1 MNYSSIDFKKSTS
14 FSKFFSGATQN
25 ALHAPS
31 WQFLKLLGYAPGD
44 KVYVFTQP
52 SKRVY
57 ELTLNIAG
65 FTAQLTKKMKGED
78 GEEDL
83 AREPVGRIYQ
93 NGQAFLTKL
102 TTGSDPQN
110 IFVIPNRHAGGI
122 GTNFYKGAV
131 ALFYEVDDATLS
143 DQTEGINK
151 FINLGLVP
159 TAVVFSGGKSFH
171 NYFKLSGE
179 VTKDRWVYL
188 QKLLIAVM
196 HSDPAIKNVSRQMR
210 LPGVIRP
217 GKDSQQTL
225 CYASDAS
232 YSPDEIEKIL
242 LGFLPHGLSDDRWR
256 DYVAAR
262 VRKDGS
268 HVEILNIPESSLPSV
283 LEKKAWEERKLSRP
297 VSLNAVSTS
306 YSDALEEIDRN
317 AQPGDFE
324 ALGAVPAKGAGNR
337 CSCPIHGRGGSG
349 TSGYLK
355 TNKSGVLALGCNAAC
370 GGLRTLT
377 QVEKA
382 LRYGLGAR
390 VEGIEFINFAQEL
403 ATKYGVTVAPTEFTR
418 STYTP
423 TLKLNIKG
431 KGTLPLQPDQEQ
443 LQVLKNQSINIDVAP
458 FQSRFEAQQVSDAI
472 ARYKN
477 AGVKILVNGRDY
489 RLTETDYL
497 RTVSMQ
503 PSASYNL
510 QFLPPGEFSK
520 KKWEGQSILA
530 VQSGTGTGKTEQL
543 KHLFN
548 EAQSEG
554 KRVCVLT
561 HRQNLAK
568 ELARRTGLK
577 YIDSRQLITGD
588 AIGVVD
594 SFHSE
599 GMFDIPL
606 PERGLLV
613 LDEAEQFFIHA
624 VDSST
629 DIKKNRCE
637 VLKNLATFIRNL
649 DLVTLDAH
657 ITDLTLN
664 LIKSLKGVESDA
676 IRYIK
681 NNYKRS
687 WATYTYNSKS
697 PDGLISKFLSKVGD
711 LAKGRLK
718 KKLLYLTDA
727 QEVDSKTGTKNVASL
742 VLKRHPNLK
751 VLRIDK
757 ETIKQWDAA
766 ALLDEIAKNDVII
779 CSPSIATGWDLNLK
793 DTFESVWGCFNGV
806 LTVATIRQFLARLR
820 DLDVPRHIW
829 VNNVGIG
836 GSSAYTINAVI
847 KDLHK
852 SITTAVTRMSGEND
866 LSLLSDMDDLRIYT
880 AFTEFYAG
888 YKARDAAERANYRTC
903 LYEELVRDGGEVIA
917 IEDVTDKEVWE
928 EVTVHRDNMQLQER
942 EKILDSTLIT
952 QRLYESIKARGP
964 SDDEEIYKLKLFELH
979 SKYSIYPSQ
988 MNIELLEF
996 DHRCGHIPLRNRYL
1010 LTSPSG
1016 DEQVNHHD
1024 AAILKKMRSDARYFA
1039 PDVAKKLVAEK
1050 ISLLK
1055 NIGVMRLTQLEV
1067 LSHIDPTCAAVADT
1081 AKRHAPDISRLFGI
1095 TIHPK
1100 MPPVTVCSKLLELV
1114 GWGKGAATRV
1124 RRGGVI
1130 FREWGIL
1137 DNASGIPVQE
1147 IFTAWDKKYQDAIAD
1162 FSGGG
1167 NQSDPEKSSTFLS
1180 DVTELQYGQGATDSN
1195 PVSKTCDIK
1204 TVENMETVVENI
1216 TTTEK
1221 SSAHFTNIRSYILE
1235 NEHTPTDGVGQPNG
1249 VGLNQ
1254 VPQSPQVPAPLG
1266 NPDGVGQSTGGGGNQ
1281 SPVYKAGDRVWY
1293 YSVQR
1298 GGVWQAATIL
1308 KNAGADF
1315 IIKMDGS
1322 ILEVRVWQPQT
1333 ELAPIVA

>member
-1 MNYSSIDFKKSTS
+1 MNYRSIDSKKSAS
-14 FSKFFSGATQN
+14 FLNFFSGATQN
-25 ALHAPS
+25 ALPAPS
-31 WQFLKLLGYAPGD
+31 WQFLKLLGYQPGD

-57 ELTLNIAG
+57 ELVLTASG
-65 FTAQLTKKMKGED
+65 FSAQLTKKLKGED
-78 GEEDL
+78 GGEDL
-83 AREPVGRIYQ
+83 AREPVGRVYQ
-93 NGQAFLTKL
+93 NGQVFLSKL
-102 TTGSDPQN
+102 TTGADPQN
-110 IFVIPNRHAGGI
+110 IFLIPNRHAGGI
-122 GTNFYKGAV
+122 GTDFYKGAT
-131 ALFYEVDDATLS
+131 ALFYEVDDASLS
-143 DQTEGINK
+143 DQTENINK
-151 FINLGLVP
+151 FIKLGLVP

-171 NYFKLSGE
+171 NYFRLSGE
-179 VTKDRWVYL
+179 VTKEKWVYL

-210 LPGVIRP
+210 LPGFLRP
-217 GKDSQQTL
+217 DRDLQQTL
-225 CYASDAS
+225 CYTSEAI
-232 YSPDEIEKIL
+232 YSPEDIEKIL
-242 LGFLPHGLSDDRWR
+242 LGFLTYGLSDERWR
-256 DYVAAR
+256 DYVTAR

-268 HVEILNIPESSLPSV
+268 HLGILNTSESELPSV
-283 LEKKAWEERKLSRP
+283 LEKRRWEERKLSRR

-306 YSDALEEIDRN
+306 YSDALAEIDKN

-337 CSCPIHGRGGSG
+337 CACPIHGRGSSG

-355 TNKSGVLALGCNAAC
+355 VNKGGVLALGCNAAC

-390 VEGIEFINFAQEL
+390 IDGIEFINFAQEL
-403 ATKYGVTVAPTEFTR
+403 ATKYGVTVTPTTFTR
-418 STYTP
+418 SITTP
-423 TLKLNIKG
+423 TLRLSMGG
-431 KGTLPLQPDQEQ
+431 KGTLPLHPDHEQ

-458 FQSRFEAQQVSDAI
+458 FRSRVEAQTVNDAI
-472 ARYKN
+472 ARYKE

-489 RLTETDYL
+489 RLSETDYL
-497 RTVSMQ
+497 RTVSMR
-503 PSASYNL
+503 PSARYDL

-520 KKWEGQSILA
+520 KKWEDQSVLA

-577 YIDSRQLITGD
+577 YIDSRQLISGD
-588 AIGVVD
+588 AIGVID

-606 PERGLLV
+606 PERGVLV

-629 DIKKNRCE
+629 DIKKHRCE

-649 DLVTLDAH
+649 DLVALDAH
-657 ITDLTLN
+657 LTDLTLN
-664 LIKSLKGVESDA
+664 LIKNLKGVESDA
-676 IRYIK
+676 IRYVK

-687 WATYTYNSKS
+687 WTTYTYNSKS

-766 ALLDEIAKNDVII
+766 ALLDEIKKNDVII

-793 DTFESVWGCFNGV
+793 GVFDSVWGCFNGV

-847 KDLHK
+847 KDLHE
-852 SITTAVTRMSGEND
+852 SITSAVKRIGGDYES
-866 LSLLSDMDDLRIYT
+866 SLLTDMDDLRIYT

-888 YKARDAAERANYRTC
+888 YKARDAAERANYRSC
-903 LYEELVRDGGEVIA
+903 LYEELVKDGGEVIPV
-917 IEDVTDKEVWE
+917 EDVTDKETWS
-928 EVTVHRDNMQLQER
+928 EVTDHRDNMRLKER

-979 SKYSIYPSQ
+979 SKYNIYPAQ
-988 MNIELLEF
+988 MNLELLEF
-996 DHRCGHIPLRNRYL
+996 DHDCGHIPLRNRYL
-1010 LTSPSG
+1010 LTSPTG

-1024 AAILKKMRSDARYFA
+1024 AAILKKMRSDARFFA
-1039 PDVAKKLVAEK
+1039 PDIAKKLIGEK

-1055 NIGVMRLTQLEV
+1055 KVGVMQLTQLPV
-1067 LSHIDPTCAAVADT
+1067 ISHIDPTCAQVADM
-1081 AKRHAPDISRLFGI
+1081 AKRHAADLSRLFGI

-1100 MPPVTVCSKLLELV
+1100 MPPATVCSRLLNLI
-1114 GWGKGAATRV
+1114 GWGKGAANRFK
-1124 RRGGVI
+1124 RDGV
-1130 FREWGIL
+1130 FYSEWQVV
-1137 DNASGIPVQE
+1137 DNAAEIPITE
-1147 IFTAWDKKYQDAIAD
+1147 IFAGWETKYQNAIAEI
-1162 FSGGG
+1162 SMGS
-1167 NQSDPEKSSTFLS
+1167 NQSNPENSSTFFS
-1180 DVTELQYGQGATDSN
+1180 DHTESELGQGDADSI
-1195 PVSKTCDIK
+1195 PVSKTCNTETSNHRGDA
-1204 TVENMETVVENI
+1204 VEEI
-1216 TTTEK
+1216 TYTEK
-1221 SSAHFTNIRSYILE
+1221 SGSKFTNIRSYITK
-1235 NEHTPTDGVGQPNG
+1235 NCNH
-1249 VGLNQ
+1249 
-1254 VPQSPQVPAPLG
+1254 
-1266 NPDGVGQSTGGGGNQ
+1266 PDGVEQHPTGGVNQ
-1281 SPVYKAGDRVWY
+1281 IQLPPSDPAPNAGLSHAYQPGDRVYY
-1293 YSVQR
+1293 YSPQR

-1308 KNAGADF
+1308 KILGAGLV
-1315 IIKMDGS
+1315 IKMDGS
-1322 ILEVRVWQPQT
+1322 ILEIKVWQPQI